1 VSPTRRR
8 RSRGQ
13 ALTELALAFPVLI
26 LVVLGGM
33 DLAQAYRF
41 GNDAQG
47 AARAGMLAAT
57 HDNSSDIGI
66 TIRQEPSNVINSTTS
81 WGNEDPAGS
90 RANCTGASTTCGDGN
105 GCQPSSFT
113 AGQTACF
120 AVRSCSLTGSG
131 SFQNLSAS
139 CDGTWGSR
147 PAGGLNKGIQVVV
160 VFAYKPFTPLISTFG
175 TNGVFYIKAT
185 AEGLELY

>member
-1 VSPTRRR
+1 MTPTRRR

-13 ALTELALAFPVLI
+13 ALAELALAFPVLV

-47 AARAGMLAAT
+47 AARAGMIAAT
-57 HDNSSDIGI
+57 HDSAQDIGAA
-66 TIRQEPSNVINSTTS
+66 IRLEPSNVVNTGS
-81 WGNEDPAGS
+81 WGNEDSGGS
-90 RANCTGASTTCGDGN
+90 RANCGGGSTTCGDAT
-105 GCQPSSFT
+105 GCPSSSFI

-120 AVRSCSLTGSG
+120 AVRGCQLNNPASG
-131 SFQNLSAS
+131 DFTCRTFDA
-139 CDGTWGSR
+139 WGSR
-147 PAGGLNKGIQVVV
+147 PAATSNEGIQVLV
-160 VFAYKPFTPLISTFG
+160 VFAYKPYTPLIGGFG
-175 TNGVFYIKAT
+175 NNGVFYITAT

>member
-1 VSPTRRR
+1 MTSTRRR

-47 AARAGMLAAT
+47 AARAGMLAVT
-57 HDNSSDIGI
+57 HDNSQDIGAA
-66 TIRQEPSNVINSTTS
+66 IRQEPSNTINSSTS
-81 WGNEDPAGS
+81 WGAEDPGG
-90 RANCTGASTTCGDGN
+90 ANSCASGTTCGDAN
-105 GCQPSSFT
+105 GCVSSSFA

-120 AVRSCSLTGSG
+120 AIRGCTLTNPSAGNFACST
-131 SFQNLSAS
+131 F
-139 CDGTWGSR
+139 DTTWGTR
-147 PAGGLNKGIQVVV
+147 PGAGSNKGIQVVV
-160 VFAYKPFTPLISTFG
+160 VFAYKPFTPLIGGFG

>member
-1 VSPTRRR
+1 MSPTRRR

-47 AARAGMLAAT
+47 AARAGMLVAT
-57 HDNSSDIGI
+57 HDSSSDIGAAV
-66 TIRQEPSNVINSTTS
+66 RQEPNDTINASSS
-81 WGNEDPAGS
+81 WGAENPGS
-90 RANCTGASTTCGDGN
+90 ANDCATGHSCGDAN
-105 GCQPSSFT
+105 GCVPSSFT
-113 AGQTACF
+113 TGQTACF
-120 AVRSCSLTGSG
+120 AIRGCTLTNPGGG
-131 SFQNLSAS
+131 SFTCATF
-139 CDGTWGSR
+139 DTTWGTR
-147 PAGGLNKGIQVVV
+147 PAAASNKGIQVVV
-160 VFAYKPFTPLISTFG
+160 VFAYKPYTPLIGTFG
-175 TNGVFYIKAT
+175 NNGVFYIRTA